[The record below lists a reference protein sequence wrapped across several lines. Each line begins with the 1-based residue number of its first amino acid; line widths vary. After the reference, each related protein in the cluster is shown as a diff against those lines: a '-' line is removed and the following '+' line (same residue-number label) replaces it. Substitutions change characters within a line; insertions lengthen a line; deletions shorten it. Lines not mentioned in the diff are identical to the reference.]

1 MRITRLLIA
10 VCLAILV
17 GGLVLYANY
26 MDERASLQASGVG
39 SGSPEPPLSAD
50 TLQALR
56 ERVAYQ
62 AGPTTEGLGSS
73 LLGIAAGGGNVR
85 PPETS
90 RGWGRGPGRPGETA
104 TPYP

>member
-1 MRITRLLIA
+1 MRFKRLLVA
-10 VCLAILV
+10 VCLALLV
-17 GGLVLYANY
+17 GALVLYANR

-39 SGSPEPPLSAD
+39 SASPEPPLGAA

-62 AGPTTEGLGSS
+62 AGPTTESQGTS

-90 RGWGRGPGRPGETA
+90 RGWGRGPARPGEP

>member
-1 MRITRLLIA
+1 MRFKRLLVA
-10 VCLAILV
+10 VCLAVLV
-17 GGLVLYANY
+17 GGLVLYANH
-26 MDERASLQASGVG
+26 MDQRAALQASGVG
-39 SGSPEPPLSAD
+39 SRSPEPPLGAG

-62 AGPTTEGLGSS
+62 AGPTTEGLGAS

-85 PPETS
+85 PPEAS
-90 RGWGRGPGRPGETA
+90 GGLRRGPARPGETV